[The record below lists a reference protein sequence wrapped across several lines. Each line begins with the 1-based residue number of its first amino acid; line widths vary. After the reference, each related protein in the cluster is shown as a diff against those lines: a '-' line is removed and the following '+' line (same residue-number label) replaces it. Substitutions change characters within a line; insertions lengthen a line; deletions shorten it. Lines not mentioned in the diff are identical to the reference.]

1 METMNMRGLITRK
14 LVLLLSGLTASGI
27 AATIFFAP
35 DAFYASYEIDL
46 AGNTNLTNE
55 LKASAGALFVA
66 GLLMLLGVFRARL
79 TFVSLVAAAAI
90 YLAYGLSRFLSIAID
105 GIPHSSLVGAAI
117 FEIAI
122 GVACL
127 LALLS
132 ELKSYSERTT
142 N

>member
-1 METMNMRGLITRK
+1 MKGLVTRK
-14 LVLLLSGLTASGI
+14 LMLLFSGLTASGI
-27 AATIFFAP
+27 AATIIFAP
-35 DAFYASYEIDL
+35 DAFYASYEINL

-79 TFVSLVAAAAI
+79 TFVSLVAASTI
-90 YLAYGLSRFLSIAID
+90 YLAYGLSRLLSIAID
-105 GIPHSSLVGAAI
+105 GIPHSSLVAAAI

-127 LALLS
+127 LALLP
-132 ELKSYSERTT
+132 ELNGYNKHSST
-142 N
+142 

>member
-1 METMNMRGLITRK
+1 MRGLITRK

-66 GLLMLLGVFRARL
+66 GLLMLLGVFRATL

-127 LALLS
+127 LTLLS